1 MSESERKSSG
11 RDAPDGGEPPSFV
24 RPTRSEDVMHPTHL
38 AVRIAALSLCGALVL
53 PAQSLEHTVD
63 PSVRPGDDFFA
74 YANGAWLRA
83 TTIPPGKNRW
93 SARDEIDART
103 RARVAALL
111 DEAAAGPRGSL
122 ARKIGEFRAAW
133 LDEAAIDAKGRASI
147 EPLLDSIDA
156 IADRRA
162 LTRMIARSMRADVDP
177 LNWGVYR
184 SSSPLGL
191 SVEPSIH
198 GEKAYVAFLLQGGL
212 GLGDR
217 DQYLSADPHTRAMR
231 AKYEEYVRGLLAFA
245 GCDHADQRAAA
256 VLALETAIAQTH
268 ATSAQSANDHNADS
282 VWTRA
287 DFARRAPGIDWSDFF
302 AAAGLGEVG
311 SFVAWQPTAIT
322 GLAALVASEPL
333 DVWKDYLRFHV
344 VHEYVDVLPRAARGH
359 ASAFRGPDEPRAQ
372 RALEATQSALGDA
385 IGRLYAERYFPA
397 EQKARVL
404 RIVGAVTD
412 AFIKRVEVA
421 TWLSPATRTTA
432 LAKLKSLY
440 VGIGYPERWQDDSDL
455 VVDRGD
461 PVGNLRRVADRAYRR
476 ALGRI
481 GRPVDMSE
489 WRVTPQTAG
498 AILVFQQN
506 AYDFTAALL
515 QAPKFD
521 ATASDAAAYGAIGA
535 VIGHDVTHIV
545 DVLGAEYGIDG
556 ALRRWWT
563 ADDASRYEALVAP
576 LVTQFGGYRPFAD
589 AAIDGKRTQTENV
602 ADLAGL
608 AAAFDAYRKSL
619 GARAADGPSVRQR
632 DREFFIAFAQAWRT
646 KTSESALRAQ
656 LASDHAPEMYRI
668 ATVRNL
674 DAWYEAFDV
683 RPGQRLYLTP
693 DARVRIW

>member
-1 MSESERKSSG
+1 MN
-11 RDAPDGGEPPSFV
+11 
-24 RPTRSEDVMHPTHL
+24 PTHL
-38 AVRIAALSLCGALVL
+38 AVRIAALSLCGALAL
-53 PAQSLEHTVD
+53 PAQTLEHTVD
-63 PSVRPGDDFFA
+63 PSITPGDDFFA

-93 SARDEIDART
+93 SARDEIEVRT
-103 RARVAALL
+103 RARVDTLL
-111 DEAAAGPRGSL
+111 DEARTGPRGSL
-122 ARKIGEFRAAW
+122 ARKIDDFRAAW
-133 LDEAAIDAKGRASI
+133 LDEAAIDAKGRAPI

-177 LNWGVYR
+177 LNWGIYR
-184 SSSPLGL
+184 SSSLLGL

-198 GEKAYVAFLLQGGL
+198 GEKTYVAFLLQGGL

-217 DQYLSADPHTRAMR
+217 EQYLNADARARSVR
-231 AKYEEYVRGLLAFA
+231 AKYEEYVSGLLAFA
-245 GCDHADQRAAA
+245 GVHHADQRAAA

-268 ATSAQSANDHNADS
+268 ATTAQSANDHNADS

-287 DFARRAPGIDWSDFF
+287 DFARCAPGIDWPDFL
-302 AAAGLGEVG
+302 AAAGLGQQE

-322 GLAALVASEPL
+322 GLAALLASQPL

-344 VHEYVDVLPRAARGH
+344 VHEYVDVLPRTARWR
-359 ASAFRGPDEPRAQ
+359 ALAFRGPEKPRAK
-372 RALEATQSALGDA
+372 RAIEATQSALGDA

-432 LAKLKSLY
+432 LTKLKSLY
-440 VGIGYPERWQDDSDL
+440 VGIGYPEQWQDDSDL
-455 VVDRGD
+455 VVDRAD
-461 PVGNLRRVADRAYRR
+461 PVGNLRRVAERTYHR

-481 GRPVDMSE
+481 GRPVDVTE
-489 WRVTPQTAG
+489 WRMTPQRVG
-498 AILVFQQN
+498 AVLVFQQN

-515 QAPKFD
+515 QSPKFD

-535 VIGHDVTHIV
+535 VIGHDVTHFV
-545 DVLGAEYGIDG
+545 DVLGAEYGIG
-556 ALRRWWT
+556 GTLRRWWT
-563 ADDASRYEALVAP
+563 ADDASRYEALVTP
-576 LVTQFGGYRPFAD
+576 LVTQFGAYHPFPGT
-589 AAIDGKRTQTENV
+589 AIDGKLTQTENV

-608 AAAFDAYRKSL
+608 AAAFDAYRQSL
-619 GARAADGPSVRQR
+619 GARAADRSYVRQR

-646 KTSESALRAQ
+646 KTNESALRAK

-683 RPGQRLYLTP
+683 RPGQRLYLAP
-693 DARVRIW
+693 EARVRIW